1 MKNFL
6 SEVKGYIA
14 YITKPEPFNLLATFM
29 RIFVYFSSFVNIFL
43 RHEYFWGILLF
54 FLNFFS
60 TMLTIVGYCLFN
72 FDNKEVYDSSNKK
85 FWKKLKKKEL
95 SPTLKDKELTYED
108 KIAFLESFI
117 ETLKLTLIAT
127 ENELEELKKK
137 SEEES
142 NNANKDN

>member
-1 MKNFL
+1 
-6 SEVKGYIA
+6 
-14 YITKPEPFNLLATFM
+14 
-29 RIFVYFSSFVNIFL
+29 
-43 RHEYFWGILLF
+43 
-54 FLNFFS
+54 
-60 TMLTIVGYCLFN
+60 MLTIVGYRFFN

-137 SEEES
+137 SEEEG